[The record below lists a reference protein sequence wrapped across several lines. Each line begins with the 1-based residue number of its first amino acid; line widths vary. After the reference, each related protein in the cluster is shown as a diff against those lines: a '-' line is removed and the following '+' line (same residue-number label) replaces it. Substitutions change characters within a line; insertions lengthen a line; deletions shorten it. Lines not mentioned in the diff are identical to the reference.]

1 MIGAEMEVNG
11 ARGRYLLTWGVGYI
25 GIGMSNIVA
34 PTQKRVEAFEWLPFW
49 DDPQLWGWIWLVA
62 GITAITTSFAYGHSL
77 TNRSDRW
84 GFMALTIPPL
94 GWVVVFSVALML
106 TPDRSHIATVLIYA
120 SIFLGQVAASGMENS
135 TPPGANNDRVRG

>member
-11 ARGRYLLTWGVGYI
+11 ARGRYLFTWGVGYI

-34 PTQKRVEAFEWLPFW
+34 PTQRRVEAFEWLPFW

-62 GITAITTSFAYGHSL
+62 GIIAITTSFAYGHSL

-84 GFMALTIPPL
+84 GFMALAIPPL
-94 GWVVVFSVALML
+94 VWVVVFSVALML
-106 TPDRSHIATVLIYA
+106 DPTRSHIATVLIYA
-120 SIFLGQVAASGMENS
+120 SIFLGQIAASGMENS
-135 TPPGANNDRVRG
+135 PPSRANNGHVRG

>member
-1 MIGAEMEVNG
+1 MTDTEMGVNG

-34 PTQKRVEAFEWLPFW
+34 PTQRRVEAFEWLPFW

-62 GITAITTSFAYGHSL
+62 GIAAITTSFAYGNSS

-94 GWVVVFSVALML
+94 VWVVVFSVALML
-106 TPDRSHIATVLIYA
+106 DPTRSHIATVLIYS
-120 SIFLGQVAASGMENS
+120 SIFLGQIASSGMENS
-135 TPPGANNDRVRG
+135 TPQGADDSHVRG